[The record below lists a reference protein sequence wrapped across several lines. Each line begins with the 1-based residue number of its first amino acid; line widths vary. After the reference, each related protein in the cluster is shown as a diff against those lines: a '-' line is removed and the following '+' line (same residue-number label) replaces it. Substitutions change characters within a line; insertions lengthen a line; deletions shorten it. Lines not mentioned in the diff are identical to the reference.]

1 MSGKHSSATPAPAAA
16 AAAEPV
22 TDPRYVGAGLAAL
35 GVVAMTLAG
44 YVTITTPQAQQ
55 CAIDLADA
63 RARLELLTE
72 AKDACKEAL
81 QVCVP
86 SPRAK

>member
-1 MSGKHSSATPAPAAA
+1 MTGRPNVVPAAF
-16 AAAEPV
+16 
-22 TDPRYVGAGLAAL
+22 DPRAMGAGLATL
-35 GVVAMTLAG
+35 GVIALAAAG

-81 QVCVP
+81 MVCVP
-86 SPRAK
+86 PKKESP